1 MIELTLLKQLI
12 DVSETNESK
21 ECDFCCFGSFLN
33 KGFKFQTYVGNRCQD
48 LLKIFM
54 NLSNVS
60 LLKAKSADYFCIIT
74 GFSKREALKL
84 LQKNRFD

>member
-1 MIELTLLKQLI
+1 
-12 DVSETNESK
+12 
-21 ECDFCCFGSFLN
+21 
-33 KGFKFQTYVGNRCQD
+33 
-48 LLKIFM
+48 M

-60 LLKAKSADYFCIIT
+60 ILKAKSADYCCIIT